1 MDERQKPSGVMECG
15 ICHLQ
20 GSRSYTCVNCVHSAL
35 IQHWEEMRTSTE
47 ERDQLAA
54 HVNQVLSPKIKRHQM
69 CLAERAMAA
78 EHASTI
84 AEERKTLLTELEQDR
99 QKLMR
104 LRSSL
109 SQRKET
115 LKLSMARFQVAKM
128 NGPPAITN
136 SVNRITEHW
145 ASVHQKL
152 GHSRRV
158 LVAEVV
164 TLFDLKNVPERRRA
178 TAASTPT
185 TTTSTGG
192 SSDLNQSSLSNT
204 TTLTGGTT
212 FASTRHSTKKSTK
225 LRVRDYLEEDSW
237 NEFLIVGRPL
247 PTGYF
252 ENYDRDEINTT
263 IENVI
268 HMTRLVACYLGV
280 KLPFET
286 FLKKSQYYI
295 HAAMTAGAKRAPLY
309 LTEGNLMPFT
319 VGLAHLNYNIAYL
332 CHSQGVH
339 ITLAKAPNTLENL
352 LACCNSPNLGRYTNY
367 ATMMTRRRDG
377 VSEPGSTADEVTSP
391 VSPSSDES
399 DYDNIHL
406 DYKSRSKRRSS
417 QVEQQQA
424 SSSPGHDQFD
434 LKVEEL
440 VAIMQGRQDEESAAF
455 GGVHI
460 QTNVASHLRPLPEY
474 IDEIIMHEDQ
484 EEEDGMYTFT
494 DNVGGGGNL
503 NGAHG
508 GSNYSSES
516 STANSANNGAPIV
529 PRTSTSEA
537 MFLPESSRY
546 QRRSPHPSRDRSRS
560 YSQKSEH
567 GNYPTSG
574 NGGTGS
580 SSNGSVSNS
589 SGNGSGEQG
598 EPENWT
604 FLDVDIFRV
613 PSSVNRGSSL
623 LSGRGW
629 PDMSVLKRVGSAVGG
644 AAAGL
649 VNGAASMSPAVSQNA
664 RRRFMSTDSGSN
676 YPTISSSA
684 PP

>member
-1 MDERQKPSGVMECG
+1 MVPS
-15 ICHLQ
+15 HL
-20 GSRSYTCVNCVHSAL
+20 
-35 IQHWEEMRTSTE
+35 
-47 ERDQLAA
+47 
-54 HVNQVLSPKIKRHQM
+54 
-69 CLAERAMAA
+69 
-78 EHASTI
+78 
-84 AEERKTLLTELEQDR
+84 
-99 QKLMR
+99 
-104 LRSSL
+104 
-109 SQRKET
+109 
-115 LKLSMARFQVAKM
+115 
-128 NGPPAITN
+128 
-136 SVNRITEHW
+136 
-145 ASVHQKL
+145 
-152 GHSRRV
+152 
-158 LVAEVV
+158 
-164 TLFDLKNVPERRRA
+164 LFFID
-178 TAASTPT
+178 
-185 TTTSTGG
+185 
-192 SSDLNQSSLSNT
+192 
-204 TTLTGGTT
+204 
-212 FASTRHSTKKSTK
+212 
-225 LRVRDYLEEDSW
+225 
-237 NEFLIVGRPL
+237 
-247 PTGYF
+247 
-252 ENYDRDEINTT
+252 YDRDEINTT

-377 VSEPGSTADEVTSP
+377 VSEPGSTVDEMTSP

-399 DYDNIHL
+399 DYDNIHM
-406 DYKSRSKRRSS
+406 DYKSKSRHRLS
-417 QVEQQQA
+417 QVEQQQS

-474 IDEIIMHEDQ
+474 IDEIIMHDDQ

-494 DNVGGGGNL
+494 DNVGGGGGNL
-503 NGAHG
+503 NRAHG

-516 STANSANNGAPIV
+516 STANSINNGAPIV

-546 QRRSPHPSRDRSRS
+546 QRRSPHPSRDRSRT
-560 YSQKSEH
+560 YSQKSEQ
-567 GNYPTSG
+567 GYSTG
-574 NGGTGS
+574 VDGGTGS
-580 SSNGSVSNS
+580 SSNSSVSN
-589 SGNGSGEQG
+589 GGGEQG

-684 PP
+684 PS

>member
-1 MDERQKPSGVMECG
+1 MDERRKPSGIVECG

-20 GSRSYTCVNCVHSAL
+20 SSHPYTCVNCVHSAL

-109 SQRKET
+109 NQRKET

-178 TAASTPT
+178 TAASLPT

-192 SSDLNQSSLSNT
+192 TSDLNQSILSNT
-204 TTLTGGTT
+204 TTLTGGTAST
-212 FASTRHSTKKSTK
+212 STRHSTKKSTK

-377 VSEPGSTADEVTSP
+377 VSEPGSTVDEMTSP

-399 DYDNIHL
+399 DYDNIHM
-406 DYKSRSKRRSS
+406 DYKSKSRHRLS
-417 QVEQQQA
+417 QVEQQQS

-474 IDEIIMHEDQ
+474 IDEIIMHDDQ

-494 DNVGGGGNL
+494 DNVGGGGGNL
-503 NGAHG
+503 NRAHG

-516 STANSANNGAPIV
+516 STANSINNGAPIV

-546 QRRSPHPSRDRSRS
+546 QRRSPHPSRDRSRT
-560 YSQKSEH
+560 YSQKSEQ
-567 GNYPTSG
+567 GYSTG
-574 NGGTGS
+574 VDGGTGS
-580 SSNGSVSNS
+580 SSSSSVSN
-589 SGNGSGEQG
+589 GGGEQG

-684 PP
+684 PS

>member
-1 MDERQKPSGVMECG
+1 
-15 ICHLQ
+15 
-20 GSRSYTCVNCVHSAL
+20 
-35 IQHWEEMRTSTE
+35 
-47 ERDQLAA
+47 
-54 HVNQVLSPKIKRHQM
+54 
-69 CLAERAMAA
+69 MAA
-78 EHASTI
+78 EHAAAI

-109 SQRKET
+109 NQRRET

-128 NGPPAITN
+128 NGPPAIAN
-136 SVNRITEHW
+136 SVNRITDHW

-164 TLFDLKNVPERRRA
+164 TLFDLKNVPERRRV
-178 TAASTPT
+178 STSTSIT
-185 TTTSTGG
+185 TTP
-192 SSDLNQSSLSNT
+192 DMNQSMHSNAS
-204 TTLTGGTT
+204 TLTGV
-212 FASTRHSTKKSTK
+212 ASSTAARQSAKKSTK

-237 NEFLIVGRPL
+237 NEFLIVGRAL

-252 ENYDRDEINTT
+252 ENHDRDEINTT

-309 LTEGNLMPFT
+309 LTEDNLIAFT

-339 ITLAKAPNTLENL
+339 IPLAKAPNTLENL

-367 ATMMTRRRDG
+367 ATMIARRREG
-377 VSEPGSTADEVTSP
+377 ISEPGSNADETISP
-391 VSPSSDES
+391 MSPSSEEGE
-399 DYDNIHL
+399 YDNIRL
-406 DYKSRSKRRSS
+406 DHRSRSKRWSS
-417 QVEQQQA
+417 QNDQRQYV
-424 SSSPGHDQFD
+424 SSSPTSGSDVFD

-440 VAIMQGRQDEESAAF
+440 VAIMQGRQDEESATF

-460 QTNVASHLRPLPEY
+460 RDNVASHLRPQQEY
-474 IDEIIMHEDQ
+474 ADEIIMHDDQ

-494 DNVGGGGNL
+494 NNIGAPTSNVIGNL
-503 NGAHG
+503 SGTG
-508 GSNYSSES
+508 PSGSSYSSQS
-516 STANSANNGAPIV
+516 STKGSINNGEPIV
-529 PRTSTSEA
+529 PRTEG
-537 MFLPESSRY
+537 MFLPDSRY
-546 QRRSPHPSRDRSRS
+546 QRRSPHPSRDRNRLYS
-560 YSQKSEH
+560 SQKFDQNSS
-567 GNYPTSG
+567 T
-574 NGGTGS
+574 
-580 SSNGSVSNS
+580 SSNPG
-589 SGNGSGEQG
+589 GNNDGGSGDHG

-613 PSSVNRGSSL
+613 PISANRGSGL

-644 AAAGL
+644 AAVGL
-649 VNGAASMSPAVSQNA
+649 VNGAANMTPSVSQSA
-664 RRRFMSTDSGSN
+664 RRRLMSTDSPG

-684 PP
+684 PS

>member
-1 MDERQKPSGVMECG
+1 MDERRKPSGIVECG

-20 GSRSYTCVNCVHSAL
+20 SSRSYTCVNCVHSAL

-109 SQRKET
+109 NQRKET

-178 TAASTPT
+178 TAASLPT

-192 SSDLNQSSLSNT
+192 TSDLNQSILSNT
-204 TTLTGGTT
+204 TTLTGGTAST
-212 FASTRHSTKKSTK
+212 STRHSTKKSTK

-377 VSEPGSTADEVTSP
+377 VSEPGSTVDEMTSP

-399 DYDNIHL
+399 DYDNIHM
-406 DYKSRSKRRSS
+406 DYKSKSRHRLS
-417 QVEQQQA
+417 QVEQQQS

-474 IDEIIMHEDQ
+474 IDEIIMHDDQ

-494 DNVGGGGNL
+494 DNVGGGGGNL
-503 NGAHG
+503 NRAHG

-516 STANSANNGAPIV
+516 STANSINNGAPIV

-546 QRRSPHPSRDRSRS
+546 QRRSPHPSRDRSRT

-567 GNYPTSG
+567 GYSTG
-574 NGGTGS
+574 VDGGTGS
-580 SSNGSVSNS
+580 SSNSSVSN
-589 SGNGSGEQG
+589 GGGEQG

-684 PP
+684 PS

>member
-1 MDERQKPSGVMECG
+1 
-15 ICHLQ
+15 
-20 GSRSYTCVNCVHSAL
+20 
-35 IQHWEEMRTSTE
+35 MRTSTE

-69 CLAERAMAA
+69 CLAERAMAV
-78 EHASTI
+78 EHAAAI
-84 AEERKTLLTELEQDR
+84 ADERKSLLTELEQDR

-109 SQRKET
+109 NQRKET

-178 TAASTPT
+178 TAVSIPT
-185 TTTSTGG
+185 ATSPTGEV
-192 SSDLNQSSLSNT
+192 SDMNHSVLSNT
-204 TTLTGGTT
+204 TTLTGRTSST
-212 FASTRHSTKKSTK
+212 ATRHSARKSTK

-295 HAAMTAGAKRAPLY
+295 HASMTAGAKRAPLY
-309 LTEGNLMPFT
+309 LTESNLMPFT

-352 LACCNSPNLGRYTNY
+352 LACCNSPNLGRYTGY
-367 ATMMTRRRDG
+367 ATMITRRRDG
-377 VSEPGSTADEVTSP
+377 VSEPGSNADEMVSP
-391 VSPSSDES
+391 ITPSSDDS

-406 DYKSRSKRRSS
+406 DYRSKSRRRSS
-417 QVEQQQA
+417 QVEQQQV
-424 SSSPGHDQFD
+424 SSPGGHDQFD

-460 QTNVASHLRPLPEY
+460 PDNVAIHLRPLPEY
-474 IDEIIMHEDQ
+474 VDEIVMHDDQ

-494 DNVGGGGNL
+494 NSVDGGGSSGL
-503 NGAHG
+503 NGANG

-516 STANSANNGAPIV
+516 VIEGSGNNGSSIV
-529 PRTSTSEA
+529 PRAEA
-537 MFLPESSRY
+537 MFLPDSRY
-546 QRRSPHPSRDRSRS
+546 QRRSPHLTRDRSRS
-560 YSQKSEH
+560 YSSQKSEH
-567 GNYPTSG
+567 SVN
-574 NGGTGS
+574 
-580 SSNGSVSNS
+580 SNGSMN
-589 SGNGSGEQG
+589 GNENGMSTGDSDRERKG

-629 PDMSVLKRVGSAVGG
+629 PDISVFKRVGSAVGG
-644 AAAGL
+644 AAVGL
-649 VNGAASMSPAVSQNA
+649 VNGAASMSPSVSQTT
-664 RRRFMSTDSGSN
+664 RRRFMSTDGSN
-676 YPTISSSA
+676 YPSISNSA
-684 PP
+684 PS

>member
-1 MDERQKPSGVMECG
+1 MDERRKPSGVVECG
-15 ICHLQ
+15 ICRLQ

-78 EHASTI
+78 EHAAAI
-84 AEERKTLLTELEQDR
+84 ADERKSLLTELEQDR

-104 LRSSL
+104 LRSTL
-109 SQRKET
+109 NQRKET

-178 TAASTPT
+178 TAVSTPT
-185 TTTSTGG
+185 TTSPTGG
-192 SSDLNQSSLSNT
+192 TSDMNHSVLSNT
-204 TTLTGGTT
+204 TTLTGRTSST
-212 FASTRHSTKKSTK
+212 ATRHSTRKSTK

-352 LACCNSPNLGRYTNY
+352 LACCNSPNLGRYTGY
-367 ATMMTRRRDG
+367 ATMITRRRDG
-377 VSEPGSTADEVTSP
+377 VLEPGSNVDEVMSP
-391 VSPSSDES
+391 VTPSSDDS

-406 DYKSRSKRRSS
+406 DYRSRSRHRLS
-417 QVEQQQA
+417 QIEQQQV
-424 SSSPGHDQFD
+424 SSPGGHDLFD

-460 QTNVASHLRPLPEY
+460 PDNVAIHLRPLPEY
-474 IDEIIMHEDQ
+474 VDEIIMHDDQ

-494 DNVGGGGNL
+494 SNGGVGGGGGSVL
-503 NGAHG
+503 NGTHG

-516 STANSANNGAPIV
+516 SIADSVNNGAPIV
-529 PRTSTSEA
+529 PRTEA
-537 MFLPESSRY
+537 MFLPDSRY

-560 YSQKSEH
+560 YTSQNSEH
-567 GNYPTSG
+567 
-574 NGGTGS
+574 
-580 SSNGSVSNS
+580 SVSNGMS
-589 SGNGSGEQG
+589 MGGGGGGEQG

-629 PDMSVLKRVGSAVGG
+629 PDMSVLRRVGSAVGG
-644 AAAGL
+644 AAVGL
-649 VNGAASMSPAVSQNA
+649 VNGAASMSPSVSQNA
-664 RRRFMSTDSGSN
+664 RRRFMSTDGSN
-676 YPTISSSA
+676 YPSISSSA
-684 PP
+684 PS

>member
-1 MDERQKPSGVMECG
+1 
-15 ICHLQ
+15 
-20 GSRSYTCVNCVHSAL
+20 
-35 IQHWEEMRTSTE
+35 
-47 ERDQLAA
+47 
-54 HVNQVLSPKIKRHQM
+54 
-69 CLAERAMAA
+69 
-78 EHASTI
+78 
-84 AEERKTLLTELEQDR
+84 
-99 QKLMR
+99 
-104 LRSSL
+104 
-109 SQRKET
+109 
-115 LKLSMARFQVAKM
+115 
-128 NGPPAITN
+128 
-136 SVNRITEHW
+136 
-145 ASVHQKL
+145 
-152 GHSRRV
+152 
-158 LVAEVV
+158 
-164 TLFDLKNVPERRRA
+164 
-178 TAASTPT
+178 
-185 TTTSTGG
+185 
-192 SSDLNQSSLSNT
+192 
-204 TTLTGGTT
+204 
-212 FASTRHSTKKSTK
+212 
-225 LRVRDYLEEDSW
+225 
-237 NEFLIVGRPL
+237 
-247 PTGYF
+247 
-252 ENYDRDEINTT
+252 
-263 IENVI
+263 
-268 HMTRLVACYLGV
+268 MTRLVACYLGV

-367 ATMMTRRRDG
+367 ATMVTRRRDG
-377 VSEPGSTADEVTSP
+377 VSEPGSTADEVSP
-391 VSPSSDES
+391 PMSLSSDES
-399 DYDNIHL
+399 DYDSFHL
-406 DYKSRSKRRSS
+406 DYKSRRSRCRSS
-417 QVEQQQA
+417 PAEQLA

-494 DNVGGGGNL
+494 DNGDGGGNM
-503 NGAHG
+503 NGAQG
-508 GSNYSSES
+508 GSSYSSES
-516 STANSANNGAPIV
+516 STTNSVNNGAPIV
-529 PRTSTSEA
+529 PRTTAEA

-546 QRRSPHPSRDRSRS
+546 QRRSPHPSRDRDRG
-560 YSQKSEH
+560 YTQKTEYA
-567 GNYPTSG
+567 NLPT
-574 NGGTGS
+574 NGTRGPGS
-580 SSNGSVSNS
+580 SS
-589 SGNGSGEQG
+589 SGNNGGGDQG

-644 AAAGL
+644 AAVGL
-649 VNGAASMSPAVSQNA
+649 VNGAASMSPTVSQSA
-664 RRRFMSTDSGSN
+664 RRRFMSTDGSN

-684 PP
+684 PS

>member
-1 MDERQKPSGVMECG
+1 MIS
-15 ICHLQ
+15 
-20 GSRSYTCVNCVHSAL
+20 L
-35 IQHWEEMRTSTE
+35 IQHWEEMRTNTE

-78 EHASTI
+78 EHASAI
-84 AEERKTLLTELEQDR
+84 AEERKKLLTELEQDR
-99 QKLMR
+99 QQLMR

-109 SQRKET
+109 NQRKET

-178 TAASTPT
+178 TVTSTPT
-185 TTTSTGG
+185 TTISTGG
-192 SSDLNQSSLSNT
+192 TSDLSQSILSNT
-204 TTLTGGTT
+204 STLTGGTT
-212 FASTRHSTKKSTK
+212 STSTRNSTKKSTK

-367 ATMMTRRRDG
+367 ATMVTRRRDG
-377 VSEPGSTADEVTSP
+377 VSEPGSTVDEVSPP

-406 DYKSRSKRRSS
+406 YYKSRRSRRRSS
-417 QVEQQQA
+417 PVEQQV

-434 LKVEEL
+434 LRVEEL

-474 IDEIIMHEDQ
+474 TDEIIMHEDQ

-494 DNVGGGGNL
+494 NNGGGGGNI

-516 STANSANNGAPIV
+516 STASSVNNGAPIV
-529 PRTSTSEA
+529 PRTTTEA

-546 QRRSPHPSRDRSRS
+546 QRRPPYPSRDQSRA
-560 YSQKSEH
+560 YTQKSEYAH
-567 GNYPTSG
+567 LPTSG
-574 NGGTGS
+574 TGETGS
-580 SSNGSVSNS
+580 GGSSQG
-589 SGNGSGEQG
+589 GSGRGGDHG

-649 VNGAASMSPAVSQNA
+649 VNGAAYMSPAVNQNA
-664 RRRFMSTDSGSN
+664 RRRFMSTDGSN

-684 PP
+684 PS

>member
-1 MDERQKPSGVMECG
+1 
-15 ICHLQ
+15 
-20 GSRSYTCVNCVHSAL
+20 
-35 IQHWEEMRTSTE
+35 MRTSTE

-109 SQRKET
+109 NQRKET

-178 TAASTPT
+178 TAASLPT

-192 SSDLNQSSLSNT
+192 TSDLNQSILSNT
-204 TTLTGGTT
+204 TTLTGGTAST
-212 FASTRHSTKKSTK
+212 STRHSTKKSTK

-352 LACCNSPNLGRYTNY
+352 LAAGRSVR
-367 ATMMTRRRDG
+367 TR
-377 VSEPGSTADEVTSP
+377 
-391 VSPSSDES
+391 
-399 DYDNIHL
+399 IH
-406 DYKSRSKRRSS
+406 
-417 QVEQQQA
+417 
-424 SSSPGHDQFD
+424 
-434 LKVEEL
+434 
-440 VAIMQGRQDEESAAF
+440 
-455 GGVHI
+455 
-460 QTNVASHLRPLPEY
+460 
-474 IDEIIMHEDQ
+474 
-484 EEEDGMYTFT
+484 
-494 DNVGGGGNL
+494 
-503 NGAHG
+503 
-508 GSNYSSES
+508 
-516 STANSANNGAPIV
+516 
-529 PRTSTSEA
+529 
-537 MFLPESSRY
+537 
-546 QRRSPHPSRDRSRS
+546 
-560 YSQKSEH
+560 
-567 GNYPTSG
+567 
-574 NGGTGS
+574 
-580 SSNGSVSNS
+580 
-589 SGNGSGEQG
+589 
-598 EPENWT
+598 
-604 FLDVDIFRV
+604 
-613 PSSVNRGSSL
+613 RG
-623 LSGRGW
+623 
-629 PDMSVLKRVGSAVGG
+629 
-644 AAAGL
+644 
-649 VNGAASMSPAVSQNA
+649 
-664 RRRFMSTDSGSN
+664 
-676 YPTISSSA
+676 
-684 PP
+684 

>member
-1 MDERQKPSGVMECG
+1 MDDRRKPSGVVECG

-78 EHASTI
+78 EHAATI
-84 AEERKTLLTELEQDR
+84 ADERKSLLTELEQDR

-109 SQRKET
+109 NQRKET

-128 NGPPAITN
+128 NGPPAIAN

-178 TAASTPT
+178 TATLTPT
-185 TTTSTGG
+185 TTSPTGG
-192 SSDLNQSSLSNT
+192 GSLDMNQSVLSNT
-204 TTLTGGTT
+204 STLTGRTSST
-212 FASTRHSTKKSTK
+212 ATRHRKSTK

-377 VSEPGSTADEVTSP
+377 VSEPGSNVDEVTSP
-391 VSPSSDES
+391 IAPSSDES

-406 DYKSRSKRRSS
+406 DDRSRSRRRPS
-417 QVEQQQA
+417 QLEQQQV
-424 SSSPGHDQFD
+424 SSPGGHDQFD
-434 LKVEEL
+434 LRVEEL

-460 QTNVASHLRPLPEY
+460 RDNVASHLRPLPEY
-474 IDEIIMHEDQ
+474 IDEIIMHDDQ
-484 EEEDGMYTFT
+484 EEEDGMYNFT
-494 DNVGGGGNL
+494 NNNSGGGGGSVL
-503 NGAHG
+503 NGTHS

-516 STANSANNGAPIV
+516 STAGSVSNGAPIV
-529 PRTSTSEA
+529 PRTRTEA
-537 MFLPESSRY
+537 MFLPDSRY
-546 QRRSPHPSRDRSRS
+546 QRRSPHPSRDRNRS
-560 YSQKSEH
+560 YSSQKSEQ
-567 GNYPTSG
+567 SV
-574 NGGTGS
+574 
-580 SSNGSVSNS
+580 SSNGS
-589 SGNGSGEQG
+589 GGGGGGGEQG

-613 PSSVNRGSSL
+613 PSSVNHGTSL

-644 AAAGL
+644 AAVGL
-649 VNGAASMSPAVSQNA
+649 VNGAASMGPAVSQNA
-664 RRRFMSTDSGSN
+664 RRRFMSTDGSN

-684 PP
+684 PS

>member
-1 MDERQKPSGVMECG
+1 M
-15 ICHLQ
+15 
-20 GSRSYTCVNCVHSAL
+20 
-35 IQHWEEMRTSTE
+35 STE

-78 EHASTI
+78 EHAAAITD
-84 AEERKTLLTELEQDR
+84 ERKALLTELEQDR

-109 SQRKET
+109 NQRKET

-128 NGPPAITN
+128 NGPPAIAN

-164 TLFDLKNVPERRRA
+164 TLFDLKFVPERRR
-178 TAASTPT
+178 SSPT
-185 TTTSTGG
+185 SITTGTTGT
-192 SSDLNQSSLSNT
+192 SDLDQSILSNT
-204 TTLTGGTT
+204 TTLTGGT
-212 FASTRHSTKKSTK
+212 ASTTTKHNHKKSTK

-268 HMTRLVACYLGV
+268 HMTRLVACYLGI

-295 HAAMTAGAKRAPLY
+295 HAAMTVGAKRAPLY

-352 LACCNSPNLGRYTNY
+352 LACCNSPNLGRYTGY

-377 VSEPGSTADEVTSP
+377 VSEPRSNTDEMTSP
-391 VSPSSDES
+391 GSPTSDDG
-399 DYDNIHL
+399 DYDNINP
-406 DYKSRSKRRSS
+406 DPRAESRRLLS
-417 QVEQQQA
+417 QAENQTW
-424 SSSPGHDQFD
+424 SPGQDQFD
-434 LKVEEL
+434 LNVDDL
-440 VAIMQGRQDEESAAF
+440 VTIMQGRQDEESATF

-460 QTNVASHLRPLPEY
+460 RDNVASHLRPLPEY
-474 IDEIIMHEDQ
+474 VDEIIMHEDQ

-494 DNVGGGGNL
+494 DANGGGSA
-503 NGAHG
+503 NGQSLGAQ
-508 GSNYSSES
+508 GSSYSSGS
-516 STANSANNGAPIV
+516 SVAGSVNNGAPIV
-529 PRTSTSEA
+529 PVTGA
-537 MFLPESSRY
+537 FLPDPRH
-546 QRRSPHPSRDRSRS
+546 QRRAPHPSRDRNRS
-560 YSQKSEH
+560 YSQKSEQ
-567 GNYPTSG
+567 
-574 NGGTGS
+574 GT
-580 SSNGSVSNS
+580 VATSNS
-589 SGNGSGEQG
+589 SSSTSTNNGDQA

-649 VNGAASMSPAVSQNA
+649 VNGAASMSPSVSQNA
-664 RRRFMSTDSGSN
+664 RRRFMSTDASA

-684 PP
+684 PS